1 MGRYSAPLFC
11 HVTFIYDTFCNTCF
25 IIEYHVLHS
34 LCITPKIIYFL
45 IVLSVI
51 SKYKNMAPIETGVV
65 TLQLL
70 PCYLKCAFDF
80 LLFLF
85 AFTIVSNMLF
95 FYH

>member
-1 MGRYSAPLFC
+1 MGRYSALLFY

-25 IIEYHVLHS
+25 IIDYHVLHS

-65 TLQLL
+65 
-70 PCYLKCAFDF
+70 
-80 LLFLF
+80 
-85 AFTIVSNMLF
+85 I
-95 FYH
+95 